1 MLTLLGSALG
11 LFTSF
16 LPKVMDY
23 FQNKQDNTHELAMLE
38 KVHSNQMEMTAIDA
52 SIREV
57 ETIHEHDAALKGGK
71 FIDGLR
77 ASVRPIITYLFMA
90 LFMAVE
96 ITSFVLV
103 LKTAGTVN
111 LETILSALQAAWG
124 EENRALFATI
134 LSFWFGGR
142 LFRKK

>member
-23 FQNKQDNTHELAMLE
+23 FQNKQDNAHELAMLE

-57 ETIHEHDAALKGGK
+57 ETIHEHDASMKSGYKWMDAY
-71 FIDGLR
+71 R
-77 ASVRPIITYLFMA
+77 ASVRPTLAYGFFLLFVFVEVSAYILLLRSGMGAMDATQIVWDAEMNA
-90 LFMAVE
+90 LWAAIV
-96 ITSFVLV
+96 SFYF
-103 LKTAGTVN
+103 G
-111 LETILSALQAAWG
+111 
-124 EENRALFATI
+124 NR
-134 LSFWFGGR
+134 S
-142 LFRKK
+142 FRK

>member
-16 LPKVMDY
+16 LPQVLGY
-23 FQNKQDNTHELAMLE
+23 FKDKQNNAHELAMIE
-38 KVHSNQMEMTAIDA
+38 QVHSNQMEMTEIDA

-77 ASVRPIITYLFMA
+77 ASVRPVITYLFMF
-90 LFMAVE
+90 LFLAVE
-96 ITSFVLV
+96 ITSFWLM
-103 LKTAGTVN
+103 LKTAGEVN
-111 LETILSALQAAWG
+111 LETVKAALTATWD
-124 EENRALFATI
+124 EETAALFSTI
-134 LSFWFGGR
+134 ICFWFGGR
-142 LFRKK
+142 LYRKK

>member
-71 FIDGLR
+71 FIDGL
-77 ASVRPIITYLFMA
+77 FMA